1 MAAVAIRALRAA
13 TASVSAPSSKIG
25 FAAKAPPACPN
36 APMVAQKIPTK
47 REP

>member
-1 MAAVAIRALRAA
+1 MAPVAIRALKAA

-25 FAAKAPPACPN
+25 FAAKAPPACPK
-36 APMVAQKIPTK
+36 APIVAQKIPAE